1 MAHESNGT
9 IKKIS
14 LDDGVAW
21 IAENDDPHGAPHE
34 VAGLISV
41 LLLADLF
48 GKSPQA
54 IARRVIRYK
63 NANQQLHGGTT
74 K

>member
-21 IAENDDPHGAPHE
+21 IARNDDTSGAPHE
-34 VAGLISV
+34 VAGIVSV

-48 GKSPQA
+48 GKTPAS

-63 NANQQLHGGTT
+63 NTHGISA
-74 K
+74 

>member
-14 LDDGVAW
+14 LDAGVAW
-21 IAENDDPHGAPHE
+21 IAENDDTSGAPHE

-48 GKSPQA
+48 GKSPA
-54 IARRVIRYK
+54 SVAKRVIRYK
-63 NANQQLHGGTT
+63 NINAIT
-74 K
+74 